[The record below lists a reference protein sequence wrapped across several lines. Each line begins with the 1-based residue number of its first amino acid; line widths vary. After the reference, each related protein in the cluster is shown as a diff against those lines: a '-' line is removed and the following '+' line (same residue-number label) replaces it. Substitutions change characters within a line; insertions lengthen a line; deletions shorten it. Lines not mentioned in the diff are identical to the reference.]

1 MVDFVPDERATAI
14 RVPSTAILAVD
25 SSDRRVDLSSNYI
38 DPVWDFTI
46 NRPQS
51 VLNGFFTRIGLTEL
65 AIRWDTPNISSRLG
79 NNTLN
84 MEISGNP
91 AIAINMT
98 FPNQFCINAACIFDG
113 IIKYVND
120 LSGTTN
126 FYLTMVDGLSGA
138 PGMNPLRPC
147 TYQLRGNNI
156 APGTNGGFFKFLDTP
171 LARQLNIF
179 APGLYGANNYTT
191 YYEPT
196 SPDLRPFY
204 FIDFISPNLTYNQS
218 LKDTST
224 NPNNVDILTR
234 FYFSYE
240 EENTYDKYN
249 YPILMGYRPFV
260 TKVQYNPPK
269 QIRWTADQPIG
280 QIQFQVYG
288 EPTPQVP
295 RQNSNYGLITL
306 PSYLTDYEFTLQVSE
321 V

>member
-1 MVDFVPDERATAI
+1 MTDFLPAERSTTI
-14 RVPSTAILAVD
+14 RVPSTAILGVD
-25 SSDRRVDLSSNYI
+25 SSDRRVDLSGFYI
-38 DPVWDFTI
+38 DPVWNFTI
-46 NRPQS
+46 NRSQS
-51 VLNGFFTRIGLTEL
+51 ILNGYFTRIGLTEL
-65 AIRWDTPNISSRLG
+65 ALRWDTPNISSTLG

-91 AIAINMT
+91 PVAVNMT
-98 FPNQFCINAACIFDG
+98 FPNQFCVNAACIFDG

-120 LSGTTN
+120 LSNTTQ
-126 FYLTMVDGLSGA
+126 FYLTMTDGLTG
-138 PGMNPLRPC
+138 GNPLRPC
-147 TYQLRGNNI
+147 TYQLQGNEV
-156 APGTNGGFFKFLDTP
+156 PGGTNGGYFKFTDTP
-171 LARQLNIF
+171 LARQLNVYVPSITN
-179 APGLYGANNYTT
+179 PYTQ

-204 FIDFISPNLTYNQS
+204 FIDFVSPNLTYNQA

-224 NPNNVDILTR
+224 SPNNIDILQR
-234 FYFSYE
+234 FYFAYE

-249 YPILMGYRPFV
+249 FPILMGYKPFV
-260 TKVQYNPPK
+260 VKQQYNPPK

-288 EPTPQVP
+288 EALPQVP
-295 RQNSNYGLITL
+295 SQNSRYGLLTI